1 MPCVIAYELASS
13 PDSRVSE
20 PMSDSEPTSE
30 PVVTAKVSVG
40 SDSPYVF
47 DLFAA
52 VMVIGRAVM
61 VRFAGTK
68 VML

>member
-1 MPCVIAYELASS
+1 MIAYEPASS
-13 PDSRVSE
+13 PTARASE
-20 PMSDSEPTSE
+20 PVSDSEPTSE
-30 PVVTAKVSVG
+30 PVVTVKVSVG
-40 SDSPYVF
+40 SDSPYVL